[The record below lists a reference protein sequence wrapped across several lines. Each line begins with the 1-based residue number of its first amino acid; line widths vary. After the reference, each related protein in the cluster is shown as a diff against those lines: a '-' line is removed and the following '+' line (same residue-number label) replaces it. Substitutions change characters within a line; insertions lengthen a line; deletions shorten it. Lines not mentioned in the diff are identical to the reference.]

1 MKEKESSMR
10 KENDFSLWQRPR
22 LEVFSREQL
31 TKIYQSALN
40 ILERIGGDFYD
51 EEAIALLAGAGAH
64 VRDKRRVLIPCHLVE
79 EALQSVPKRIVI
91 SNRDGKRVM
100 FLEGTNIY
108 FGTGSDTPFVLDPYT
123 GERRSG
129 IKEDIVRTATVVD
142 YLPDIDFCM
151 CFAIAGD
158 VNRMTSDIHHFEA
171 MLRNTKKPLIITS
184 WNVEGLKT
192 IYDMMLA
199 VKGSEKKAE
208 TEPFVI
214 FYAEPVTPLKHPK
227 ESLQKLLFCAEKA
240 IPVLYTPAPTR
251 GSTAPVT
258 SAGAFAVGVAEVL
271 TGIVLTQLKR
281 KGSPVICGGG
291 AGVMDMKTTIRPY
304 AAPEQD
310 LGRAFRTEIS
320 RFFNL
325 PSWGSGGTSDSKLFD
340 EQAAAEAYQ
349 QIFLS
354 SLIGS
359 NLIHDVG
366 YLETGMTSSLELLT
380 LCNEFISKTKRF
392 LRSAIISEDTL
403 ALDVIEEVG
412 PAGNFLTHPH
422 TLAHFREEIWMPE
435 LIDRQNYQNWSL
447 AGGKTLK
454 QRVNEKTRW
463 IFENHKPEKL
473 PPEIEKEV
481 EAILQR
487 YESQRVG

>member
-1 MKEKESSMR
+1 MR
-10 KENDFSLWQRPR
+10 KENDFSLWQRPYLR
-22 LEVFSREQL
+22 LFSHEQL
-31 TKIYQSALN
+31 TKIYQASLN

-51 EEAIALLAGAGAH
+51 EEAVELLAGAGAY
-64 VRDKRRVLIPCHLVE
+64 VKDKRRVLIPSHLVE
-79 EALQSVPKRIVI
+79 EALRTVPKRVVM

-123 GERRSG
+123 GERRGGVKDDVVKSA
-129 IKEDIVRTATVVD
+129 RVVD
-142 YLPDIDFCM
+142 YLPEIDFCM

-158 VNRMTSDIHHFEA
+158 VNEMASDVHHFEA
-171 MLRNTKKPLIITS
+171 MLLNTKKPLIITS
-184 WNVEGLKT
+184 WSLGGLKS
-192 IYDMMLA
+192 IYEMMLA
-199 VKGSEKKAE
+199 VKGDEKRLEA
-208 TEPFVI
+208 EPFVI

-227 ESLQKLLFCAEKA
+227 ESLQKLLFCAEKG
-240 IPVLYTPAPTR
+240 IPVLYAPAPTR
-251 GSTAPVT
+251 GSTAPIT

-271 TGIVLTQLKR
+271 TGLVLGQLKR
-281 KGSPVICGGG
+281 KGSPFICGGG
-291 AGVMDMKTTIRPY
+291 AGVMDMRTTIRPY

-310 LGRAFRTEIS
+310 LGRVFRTEIA

-340 EQAAAEAYQ
+340 EQAAAEANQ

-366 YLETGMTSSLELLT
+366 YLETGMTSSLDLLT

-392 LRSAIISEDTL
+392 LRSAVISEDNL

-412 PAGNFLTHPH
+412 PGGNFLTHPH
-422 TLAHFREEIWMPE
+422 TLAHFKEEIWIPE
-435 LIDRQNYQNWSL
+435 LIDRQNYQNWVNL
-447 AGGKTLK
+447 GGKSLK

-463 IFENHKPEKL
+463 IIENHKPEKL
-473 PPEIEKEV
+473 PPEVEKEIKV
-481 EAILQR
+481 ILQG
-487 YESQRVG
+487 YEKQTAR